1 MNTGPRETVL
11 GKPFQEYFFT
21 TPPPFPHFHH
31 LLYMVK
37 AGMEGGTGLSRL
49 GEEESPLSGMYE
61 CYWLVVSQPWTTYD
75 CVN

>member
-21 TPPPFPHFHH
+21 TPPPFPSLSSLTIHGESWDGRWDRS
-31 LLYMVK
+31 VK
-37 AGMEGGTGLSRL
+37 LGG
-49 GEEESPLSGMYE
+49 EESPLSGMYE